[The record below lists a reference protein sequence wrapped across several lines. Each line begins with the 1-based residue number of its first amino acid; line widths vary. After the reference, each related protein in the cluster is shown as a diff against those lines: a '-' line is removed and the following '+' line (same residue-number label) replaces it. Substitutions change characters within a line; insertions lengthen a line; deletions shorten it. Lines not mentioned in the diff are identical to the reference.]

1 MNKWLVIHIKKGE
14 NKMGNEIV
22 KTEKR
27 ELTGTVKLQV
37 ELANELNVASEQM
50 GASFTDYGKK
60 CVVNAIAGL
69 AVTCT
74 NQGISLKDL
83 DPTLLKINLQNV
95 GYTELNY
102 AAIPS
107 EIYFDLR
114 KTTKYDDDGN
124 KITKY
129 NITIKPQG
137 AGNEKLTRKYGVGL
151 KKDIGLHSPWLVREG
166 DEFELPSFNGIDMTP
181 PKWKPKSLDG
191 KVTMVV
197 YPAVKVDGS
206 VEYLMATREGIKANI
221 IAQIRQNSLYAFTKE
236 EVNSKGRKYEK
247 VDTEARDKF
256 YEELNAYA
264 ESHKVEEL
272 LAEPKFAEYVNP
284 TYTSGGSKEQMI
296 LRKMKNNA
304 LKNYPKEY
312 DNAYIRDAVEGM
324 FEDVDD
330 SLKEKPIKKDVV
342 AKVEK
347 EINETPQSD
356 AVQDFN
362 VDENGEIK
370 DVESTLKEE
379 VKETEPK
386 VEETKE
392 EAKPQPEEKPKAEEK
407 VKQTKSDDD
416 GDEDYG
422 F

>member
-27 ELTGTVKLQV
+27 ELTGTVKFQA
-37 ELANELNVASEQM
+37 ELANELDVASEQM
-50 GASFTDYGKK
+50 GASFSEYGKK

-74 NQGISLKDL
+74 SQGISLKDL
-83 DPTLLKINLQNV
+83 DPTILKLALQNV

-114 KTTKYDDDGN
+114 KSIKYDEDGN

-129 NITIKPQG
+129 NISIKPQG

-151 KKDIGLHSPWLVREG
+151 KKDIGLHSPWLVRDG

-221 IAQIRQNSLYAFTKE
+221 IASIRQNSLYAFTKE
-236 EVNSKGRKYEK
+236 EVNAKGRKYEK

-264 ESHKVEEL
+264 ESHNVEEL

-312 DNAYIRDAVEGM
+312 DNAFIRDAVEGM

-347 EINETPQSD
+347 EINEEPQAD

-362 VDENGEIK
+362 VDENGEVK

-379 VKETEPK
+379 VKETDPE

-392 EAKPQPEEKPKAEEK
+392 EAKAEEKPQAEGN
-407 VKQTKSDDD
+407 VKQIKPDVE
-416 GDEDYG
+416 GDTDYG

>member
-1 MNKWLVIHIKKGE
+1 MNEWIVIHITKGD
-14 NKMGNEIV
+14 KLMSNEIT
-22 KTEKR
+22 KAEKR
-27 ELTGTVKLQV
+27 ELTGTMKFQN
-37 ELANELNVASEQM
+37 ELANELDVASTQM
-50 GASFTDYGKK
+50 GASFSEYGKK

-69 AVTCT
+69 AVTCA
-74 NQGISLKDL
+74 NQGIKLTEL
-83 DPTLLKINLQNV
+83 DPTILKLALQNV

-114 KTTKYDDDGN
+114 K
-124 KITKY
+124 ITKTDESGNEVTRY
-129 NITIKPQG
+129 NIAIKPQG

-151 KKDIGLHSPWLVREG
+151 KKDVGLRSPWLIREN
-166 DEFELPSFNGIDMTP
+166 DEFELPSFSGIEMTP

-191 KVTMVV
+191 KVIMVV
-197 YPAVKVDGS
+197 YPAIKVDGS
-206 VEYLMATREGIKANI
+206 VEYLMATREGIKANL
-221 IAQIRQNSLYAFTKE
+221 IAQIRQNSLYAFKKDVKKGDKTYK
-236 EVNSKGRKYEK
+236 VN
-247 VDTEARDKF
+247 DPEARDKF

-264 ESHKVEEL
+264 ESHKMEEL
-272 LAEPKFAEYVNP
+272 LAEPKYAEYVNP

-330 SLKEKPIKKDVV
+330 SLKEKPAKKDVV

-347 EINETPQSD
+347 EINAPQTSD
-356 AVQDFN
+356 AVSDFQ

-370 DVESTLKEE
+370 DVPSTPKEE
-379 VKETEPK
+379 VKEAAPEPK
-386 VEETKE
+386 EETPSTPTAPEEPQKE
-392 EAKPQPEEKPKAEEK
+392 ETPKE
-407 VKQTKSDDD
+407 
-416 GDEDYG
+416 EDYG

>member
-1 MNKWLVIHIKKGE
+1 MK
-14 NKMGNEIV
+14 NEITT
-22 KTEKR
+22 TEKR
-27 ELTGTVKLQV
+27 ELTGTVKFQA
-37 ELANELNVASEQM
+37 ELANELDVASEQM
-50 GASFTDYGKK
+50 GASFSEYGKK

-69 AVTCT
+69 AVTCN

-83 DPTLLKINLQNV
+83 DPTILKLALQNV

-102 AAIPS
+102 AAIPA

-114 KTTKYDDDGN
+114 KVTKEDESGN
-124 KITKY
+124 EVTRY
-129 NITIKPQG
+129 NIAIKPQG

-151 KKDIGLHSPWLVREG
+151 KKDVGLHSPWLIREG
-166 DEFELPSFNGIDMTP
+166 DEFVLPSFNGIDMTP
-181 PKWKPKSLDG
+181 PQWKPKSLDG
-191 KVTMVV
+191 KVKMVV
-197 YPAVKVDGS
+197 YPAEKVDGS
-206 VEYLMATREGIKANI
+206 VEYLIATREGIKANI
-221 IAQIRQNSLYAFTKE
+221 IAQIRQNTLYEFKKE
-236 EVNSKGRKYEK
+236 VPGKKYK
-247 VDTEARDKF
+247 VVDTDARDKF

-264 ESHKVEEL
+264 ESHKMEEL
-272 LAEPKFAEYVNP
+272 LAEPKFAQYVNP

-330 SLKEKPIKKDVV
+330 SLKEKPAKKDVV

-347 EINETPQSD
+347 EINAPQNANAVSD
-356 AVQDFN
+356 FQ

-370 DVESTLKEE
+370 DVPSTPKEE
-379 VKETEPK
+379 VETTPAPEPK
-386 VEETKE
+386 NQPVADCPHGPEEAETPSKE
-392 EAKPQPEEKPKAEEK
+392 EKTE
-407 VKQTKSDDD
+407 D
-416 GDEDYG
+416 GDYG

>member
-1 MNKWLVIHIKKGE
+1 MS
-14 NKMGNEIV
+14 NEIV

-27 ELTGTVKLQV
+27 ELTGTVKFQAD
-37 ELANELNVASEQM
+37 LANELDVASEQM
-50 GASFTDYGKK
+50 GASFSEYGKK

-69 AVTCT
+69 AFTCT
-74 NQGISLKDL
+74 SQGINLKDL
-83 DPTLLKINLQNV
+83 DPTLLKLELQHV

-114 KTTKYDDDGN
+114 KVTKADESGN
-124 KITKY
+124 EVVRY
-129 NITIKPQG
+129 NIAIKPQG

-151 KKDIGLHSPWLVREG
+151 KKDIGLHSPWLIREG
-166 DEFELPSFNGIDMTP
+166 DEFELPSFNGIEMTP

-206 VEYLMATREGIKANI
+206 VEFLMATREGVKANI
-221 IAQIRQNSLYAFTKE
+221 IAQIRQNSLYAFKKE
-236 EVNSKGRKYEK
+236 VINKVGKKYQA

-256 YEELNAYA
+256 YEELNVYA
-264 ESHKVEEL
+264 ESHKLEEL
-272 LAEPKFAEYVNP
+272 LAEPKYAEYVNP

-312 DNAYIRDAVEGM
+312 DNAFVRDAVEGM
-324 FEDVDD
+324 FEDFDD
-330 SLKEKPIKKDVV
+330 SLKEKPVKKDVV
-342 AKVEK
+342 AKVER
-347 EINETPQSD
+347 EINEEPQAD
-356 AVQDFN
+356 AVADFQ
-362 VDENGEIK
+362 VDDNGEIK

-379 VKETEPK
+379 KPKETEAP
-386 VEETKE
+386 KE
-392 EAKPQPEEKPKAEEK
+392 EVKEEPKPKAEPKGEQQ
-407 VKQTKSDDD
+407 VKPDL
-416 GDEDYG
+416 DEDYG